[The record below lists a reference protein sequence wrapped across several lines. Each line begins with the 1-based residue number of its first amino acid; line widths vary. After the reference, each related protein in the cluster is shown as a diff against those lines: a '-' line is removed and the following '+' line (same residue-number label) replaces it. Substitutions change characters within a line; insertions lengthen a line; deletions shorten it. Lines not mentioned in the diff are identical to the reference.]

1 MVANQENVGILCVMS
16 AEAAP
21 ASPREAVAQE
31 TAAPATAAPQA
42 STASSSRLVRILQR
56 TGLLSLMTLLT
67 VNVYTGSPLL
77 ALWIGSRL
85 TAGSQITMPAV
96 GAIGAS
102 MLAMSIGL
110 VKLLGIVSGVY
121 DRVTGRT
128 PQTARHTPWLRSM
141 RGERPHE
148 VGAAYKPSALEI
160 ILVVSV
166 VIAVIAFEI
175 WFFFYS
181 SSPIDGRSGRH

>member
-1 MVANQENVGILCVMS
+1 MLYDMS
-16 AEAAP
+16 VEAVSPSP
-21 ASPREAVAQE
+21 AEAVAQD
-31 TAAPATAAPQA
+31 TAAPATATAQATTA
-42 STASSSRLVRILQR
+42 STSRTVRILQR

-67 VNVYTGSPLL
+67 VNVYTGSPLM

-110 VKLLGIVSGVY
+110 VKLLGIVSGAY
-121 DRVTGRT
+121 DRVTGRV
-128 PQTARHTPWLRSM
+128 PQTVRHPPWLRSM
-141 RGERPHE
+141 RGERPHIQKHASDLSPLE
-148 VGAAYKPSALEI
+148 VV
-160 ILVVSV
+160 LVVSV
-166 VIAVIAFEI
+166 VIVIALFEV

-181 SSPIDGRSGRH
+181 GSPIDQRSGRSHDAPLIG